1 MKDHLKVWGILHC
14 TELLKASIGN
24 GSQIFE
30 AAQHARVLQAAAG
43 ILKAFWVTWFPTPK
57 QMSNFQFSPLIK
69 YVNFEFLLYKSNWE
83 SLI

>member
-43 ILKAFWVTWFPTPK
+43 ILKAFWVT
-57 QMSNFQFSPLIK
+57 
-69 YVNFEFLLYKSNWE
+69 
-83 SLI
+83 